1 MEFLK
6 FSYLAASMPDYW
18 ELSFK
23 TSMLSLHNRTIGSH
37 IFMKIRNWITF
48 RLECCSTPRSATGCL
63 WPESKCV
70 VNIIFI
76 KTRFFKL
83 FRSQVTGEL
92 VYNGTDN
99 FKMCQFA
106 GTKMLSV
113 REKPL
118 NPGDSRLQHKL
129 KCRNIC
135 HSFLVSCCF
144 LIFYTINQ

>member
-1 MEFLK
+1 MNNFTFTKETDRVTDFRIFYQPKNVVVCGAGFL
-6 FSYLAASMPDYW
+6 F
-18 ELSFK
+18 
-23 TSMLSLHNRTIGSH
+23 GSH
-37 IFMKIRNWITF
+37 VFMKIRNWITF

-99 FKMCQFA
+99 FKMCQFV

-113 REKPL
+113 KEKPL
-118 NPGDSRLQHKL
+118 NPRDSRL
-129 KCRNIC
+129 
-135 HSFLVSCCF
+135 
-144 LIFYTINQ
+144 